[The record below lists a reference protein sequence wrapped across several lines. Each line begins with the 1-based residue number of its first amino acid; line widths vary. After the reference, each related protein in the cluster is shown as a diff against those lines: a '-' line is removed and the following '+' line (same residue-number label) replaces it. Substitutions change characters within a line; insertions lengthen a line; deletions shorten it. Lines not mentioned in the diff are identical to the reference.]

1 VRKLVALLVMAAT
14 AACNVGPTYKR
25 PDLPSAP
32 AGEFKENVEGSEDAR
47 AGGWRQASPS
57 DEQLRG
63 KWWEIFADPDL
74 NALESRLQ
82 VDNQNIKQQFE
93 NYMAARATVRAAVA
107 QLYPQVSL
115 GPSVTDRGTSQ
126 GSVATFLLPLN
137 VNWEPDLFGKI
148 RNQITQA
155 ENAAQFSAATLANV
169 TLSEQMNL
177 AELYFQVRGQDALL
191 DIYKRTI
198 ANYEESLRLT
208 QVLTRT
214 GIDSEQDSVQ
224 AEVTLHTAEA
234 NQSAIITTRAQFEH
248 AIALLLGEI
257 AGRFSMK
264 EAPIEV
270 AVPAVPVGVP
280 SRLLE
285 RRPDIAAAERQV
297 AALNA
302 VIGINKAA
310 YYPDVTLTG
319 GVGTQSNDLTKLFTA
334 GTNYWTVGGTAN
346 EKLIDFGARRAA
358 VAQVEAQYRASV
370 AAYRQVVLNA
380 FKEVED
386 SLVATRQLAEQAERQ
401 KRAVASSERYE
412 KLANIRYKTGVDT
425 YLNVIIAQTN
435 LLNGRQQYITIATN
449 QMTNAV
455 HLIGALGGGWSA
467 KQLPTEDDVSDGS
480 PSFP

>member
-1 VRKLVALLVMAAT
+1 MSKVALVLLGALI

-32 AGEFKENVEGSEDAR
+32 SAAFKENVEGSDDAR
-47 AGGWRQASPS
+47 AGGWRPASPS

-63 KWWEIFADPDL
+63 NWWEVFGDPDL

-82 VDNQNIKQQFE
+82 VNNQNIKQQLE
-93 NYMAARATVRAAVA
+93 NYVAARATVRAAVA
-107 QLYPQVSL
+107 QLYPQVGI
-115 GPSVTDRGTSQ
+115 GPSATDRGTSS

-137 VNWEPDLFGKI
+137 VNWEPDFFGKL
-148 RNQITQA
+148 RNRVTQA
-155 ENAAQFSAATLANV
+155 ENAAQFSAAALANV
-169 TLSEQMNL
+169 ALGEQMNL
-177 AELYFQVRGQDALL
+177 AALYFQVRGQDALL
-191 DIYKRTI
+191 DLYEKTI
-198 ANYEESLRLT
+198 ENYRESLRLV

-214 GIDSEQDSVQ
+214 GIDSEQDTVQ
-224 AEVTLHTAEA
+224 AEVTLNTADA
-234 NQSAIITTRAQFEH
+234 NRSAITTARAQFEH
-248 AIALLLGEI
+248 AIALLIGEV
-257 AGRFSMK
+257 AGSFSMK
-264 EAPIEV
+264 DSPIAV
-270 AVPAVPVGVP
+270 SVPATPIGVP

-297 AALNA
+297 ASLNA
-302 VIGINKAA
+302 LIGVNKAA

-334 GTNYWTVGGTAN
+334 GTNYWTVGGAAN
-346 EKLIDFGARRAA
+346 ETLIDFGARRAA

-386 SLVATRQLAEQAERQ
+386 DLVATRQLAEQAERQ
-401 KRAVASSERYE
+401 RRAVVSSERYE

-425 YLNVIIAQTN
+425 YLNVVTAQTS
-435 LLNGRQQYITIATN
+435 LLNGRQQLVTIVTN
-449 QMTNAV
+449 QMTTAV
-455 HLIGALGGGWSA
+455 HLIGALGGGWTV
-467 KQLPTEDDVSDGS
+467 KQLPTEGDVSDGS